1 MSMLRHHLPAAAAAL
16 AGLLLTPFLQAA
28 AAPARPADRPNI
40 ILFMVDDLGYGDVGA
55 YNPNSKI
62 RTPNMDR
69 LASQGMR
76 FTDAHT
82 AAGVCTPARYAALA
96 GRYSF
101 RTRLQARILGGYD
114 PTLFEPGRLTVQ
126 SMLQQQGYTTAA
138 IGKWHLGM
146 TYPRKEG
153 VAAPADVTKGPAPAD
168 VDFTKPVTGGPNA
181 LGFDYFYGIPS
192 SIDIAPYVFMEND
205 RFLQQATT
213 QLTSTFGRTGFN
225 SGLAAPD
232 FNHVDVMPAVTAKA
246 REYLAARAKEPA
258 KPFFLFF
265 AATGVHNP
273 IVPAPEF
280 AGKSAA
286 GDYGDFVEQV
296 DASLGQ
302 LLDALKENG
311 LERDTLVIFTSDNGP
326 AQLTDSMRAQY
337 GHFSAG
343 DWRGGKASLYEGGHR
358 LPFIASWPAVI
369 KAGAKADAVVGLTD
383 LVATCAEITG
393 FKLPDAA
400 AEDSFSLLPILKDP
414 AGARSVRRTLV
425 IQADA
430 ATDLALRVGSLKLI
444 TSARAEP
451 QLYDLAADPKETK
464 DLAKERPD
472 TVKEMAAQLE
482 KIRADGRETPHR

>member
-1 MSMLRHHLPAAAAAL
+1 MSKLSLRLFAVAAAL
-16 AGLLLTPFLQAA
+16 GGPLLNPSLRAA

-62 RTPNMDR
+62 RTPNIDR
-69 LASQGMR
+69 LAAQGMR

-114 PTLFEPGRLTVQ
+114 PTLFDPGRLTMP
-126 SMLQQQGYTTAA
+126 SMLQKQGYTTAV

-153 VAAPADVTKGPAPAD
+153 VAAPADATKGPAPAD

-205 RFLQQATT
+205 RFLQQPTT
-213 QLTSTFGRTGFN
+213 ELKSTFGRTGFN

-232 FNHVDVMPAVTAKA
+232 FKHVDVMPAVTAKA
-246 REYLAARAKEPA
+246 RAYLADRAKEPA
-258 KPFFLFF
+258 KPFFLYF

-286 GDYGDFVEQV
+286 GDYGDFVEQI

-302 LLDALKENG
+302 LLEALRENG
-311 LERDTLVIFTSDNGP
+311 LERDTLVILTSDNGP
-326 AQLTDSMRAQY
+326 ASLTDPLREQY
-337 GHFSAG
+337 GHSSAG
-343 DWRGGKASLYEGGHR
+343 EWRGGKASLYEGGHR
-358 LPFIASWPAVI
+358 LPFIMRWPAVI
-369 KAGAKADAVVGLTD
+369 PAGTQADAYVGLTD
-383 LVATCAEITG
+383 LMATCAELTG
-393 FKLPDAA
+393 FQLPNDA
-400 AEDSFSLLPILKDP
+400 AEDSFSLVPLLKGTA
-414 AGARSVRRTLV
+414 AGKNVRRTLV

-430 ATDLALRVGSLKLI
+430 ATDLALRAGSLKLI
-444 TSARAEP
+444 TGRGGP

-464 DLAKERPD
+464 NLATERAD
-472 TVKEMAAQLE
+472 TVKEMTAQLD
-482 KIRADGRETPHR
+482 KIRADGREAPRR